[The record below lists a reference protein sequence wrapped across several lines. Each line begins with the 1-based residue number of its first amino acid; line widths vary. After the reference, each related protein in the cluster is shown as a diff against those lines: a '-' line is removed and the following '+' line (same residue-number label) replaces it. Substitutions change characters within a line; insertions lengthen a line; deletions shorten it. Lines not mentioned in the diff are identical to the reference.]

1 MTTDKVWDVIIRS
14 AGRAT
19 AWVTVEA
26 LNEAEAREIATKAA
40 PEEAGADGAE
50 WEVTERK
57 SPGG

>member
-26 LNEAEAREIATKAA
+26 LDEAEARELATKAA
-40 PEEAGADGAE
+40 PDDAGAEGAT
-50 WEVTERK
+50 WEVTERR
-57 SPGG
+57 G